1 MKKNLRKFVFLT
13 SLATATSF
21 TVVACKSAE
30 VVYHIDFSFN
40 VSTTKNGYVYYELD
54 GEGNPKTEKIK
65 ITESRDKSD
74 KTDRTYSYF
83 LIEPEDDQYLTVDAT
98 GLITPVALTPKK
110 GDVVD
115 GVTLTEDYEVG
126 IQVRENASYLSRYLY
141 LKVKEKFPEANGGY
155 NFSSDLEEKTTIL
168 GKLEEFAMSNFLTGI
183 SLFENGGYV
192 RYSSRVHL
200 PTQNYITGY
209 GFGLLS
215 EGHLNES
222 TWLPKVSSRKDYY
235 RSASSSDPLDINA
248 WMATGSQVADLNGY
262 ISTSYWGT
270 KIDPND
276 SSAYVWYPILAKDD
290 CPEPIAIDS
299 NGNELRTQ
307 ADFDNAGKSIYKTW
321 RIYVKTNEIQ
331 YHTSEGASPSLKAE
345 FDGRPVAL
353 EDYEFIYK
361 LLLTG
366 ATKLKRGTELASD
379 TSYGIKGAYSYNLR
393 TATYDS
399 GTQENYNK
407 INQAWDSMKANGTL
421 GIHTSK
427 DLEDESYSGA
437 PYIQFE
443 LVNPVDQFTAKYTL
457 SSNLYSPL
465 PESFLGRLGGSITD
479 DDVEIQNKHWV
490 KGAQRFGR
498 FDGDSID
505 DRILCLGPYHL
516 DLWTKNQETAFKLSD
531 DWFEHTEQGRYNIP
545 GVHIRIISKA
555 QQTPDAIYQ
564 EFLQETLDATGIPS
578 SRMNERKGSDKQ
590 TRGDSTFKL
599 NVNSC
604 SQERWD
610 ELNKEIWKNETAYK
624 VKPFMSNLNFL
635 NGLFW
640 SIDRATFA
648 NKRGVNPSYNY
659 FADAYLSDPKNG
671 VSYNSTDAHKEAV
684 TNFGID
690 LSQEE
695 QYGYSFAK
703 ATEYFRMAVNE
714 LSAEGKLKLGAS
726 ASNPTKIT
734 LNIQWM
740 YPSDEYEYGQDIG
753 NNFMD
758 AFNDP
763 SVCAGRVKLIVKHDA
778 DQQWEQVYNDHLMIG
793 KYDLG
798 FGAISGNSLN
808 PLNFMEV
815 LRSDN
820 SSGFTLNWGA
830 DTGKFDEA
838 HPIVYNNEEW
848 SYDSLWATA
857 DHGSIVEQGLET
869 KTVKTG
875 FIDATA
881 PLAGDFDDSDKI
893 QVNNFGSDEDE
904 TKPYGGKILIPFNF
918 VKVDKGAEFEIDR
931 IQLFLVGAGTYAI
944 DSSHIQIL
952 NKDKQVIDDETE
964 DKAVAYIVLEFTE
977 AMADEINQQIFDGN
991 KYQKSIN
998 KLSPSDPDYD
1008 ETVFDYHHK
1017 FTYDNYYSKRNNT
1030 GMWMIEVYY
1039 KVMIEGSEETESEY
1053 DVLKNE
1059 DDDPNSKLYRAHL

>member
-1 MKKNLRKFVFLT
+1 MKKNLQKFVFLS
-13 SLATATSF
+13 SLAAATCLSV
-21 TVVACKSAE
+21 TSCKPAE
-30 VVYHIDFSFN
+30 VVYHIDYSFN
-40 VSTTKNGYVYYELD
+40 VSTSKNGYVYKDVSEQ
-54 GEGNPKTEKIK
+54 IK
-65 ITESRDKSD
+65 IVESKDKSD
-74 KTDRTYSYF
+74 KKERTFSYF
-83 LIEPEDDQYLTVDAT
+83 LIEEEDSQYLTVDSNGNINPT
-98 GLITPVALTPKK
+98 KLTPVK
-110 GDVVD
+110 GDIVEGQKLED
-115 GVTLTEDYEVG
+115 DYEVG
-126 IQVRENASYLSRYLY
+126 IQVRENTSYLSRYLY
-141 LKVKEKFPEANGGY
+141 LKVKDKFPEADGGY
-155 NFSSDLEEKTTIL
+155 NFSSDLDAKTEIL

-192 RYSSRVHL
+192 RYSPRVKL
-200 PTQNYITGY
+200 PTQDYITGY

-215 EGHLNES
+215 EGKLLAKGEEGN
-222 TWLPKVSSRKDYY
+222 TWEPKVSSDKDFY

-248 WMATGSQVADLNGY
+248 WMATGSQVSDLNSY

-270 KIDPND
+270 KIDPED

-299 NGNELRTQ
+299 EGNELRTE
-307 ADFDNAGKSIYKTW
+307 ADFEEAGKSIYKTW
-321 RIYVKTNEIQ
+321 RIYVKTNEIK
-331 YHTSEGASPSLKAE
+331 YHTADGAKASLKSE
-345 FDGRPVAL
+345 FDGRNVSL
-353 EDYEFIYK
+353 KDYEFIYK

-393 TATYDS
+393 TTNYS
-399 GTQENYNK
+399 GSSMDDFDA
-407 INQAWDSMKANGTL
+407 INQAWDAMKADGSL
-421 GIHTSK
+421 GIKTS
-427 DLEDESYSGA
+427 DDFDGYTGD
-437 PYIQFE
+437 PFIQFE

-457 SSNLYSPL
+457 SSNLYTPL
-465 PESFLGRLGGSITD
+465 PQKFFETIGGLFSDADSESPAQGNWIS
-479 DDVEIQNKHWV
+479 
-490 KGAQRFGR
+490 GAQKFGR
-498 FDGDSID
+498 FDGDNIA
-505 DRILCLGPYHL
+505 DRVLCLGPYHL
-516 DLWTKNQETAFKLSD
+516 AYWTKNQETAFRRSD

-564 EFLQETLDATGIPS
+564 EFLQDTLDATGIPS
-578 SRMNERKGSDKQ
+578 SRMSERKGSDKQ

-604 SQERWD
+604 SQDRWN
-610 ELNKEIWKNETAYK
+610 ELNKELWKNTTAYK

-671 VSYNSTDAHKEAV
+671 VSYNGTDAHKQAV

-690 LSQEE
+690 LTQEE
-695 QYGYSFAK
+695 QYGYSKAK
-703 ATEYFRMAVNE
+703 AIEYFRVAVNE
-714 LSAEGKLKLGAS
+714 LAAEGKIKLGSS
-726 ASNPTKIT
+726 ASNPTKLT

-763 SVCAGRVKLIVKHDA
+763 QVCAGRVKLIVKHDA

-830 DTGKFDEA
+830 DTGKFDES
-838 HPIVYNNEEW
+838 HPIVYDGKEW

-875 FIDATA
+875 YINSTA
-881 PLAGDFDDSDKI
+881 ELGHTPVDGQFDVSDFRNGGIILA
-893 QVNNFGSDEDE
+893 
-904 TKPYGGKILIPFNF
+904 PFNF
-918 VKVDKGAEFEIDR
+918 VKVDEGAEFEIER
-931 IQLFLVGAGTYAI
+931 IQLFLVGAGTYSI
-944 DSSHIQIL
+944 SSSQIKLL
-952 NKDKQVIDDETE
+952 NKNKEVITEESADKV
-964 DKAVAYIVLEFTE
+964 VAYIQLEFTAEMAE
-977 AMADEINQQIFDGN
+977 AINQQIFDGN
-991 KYQKSIN
+991 KYQKAID
-998 KLSPSDPDYD
+998 KLPHDAEYD
-1008 ETVFDYHHK
+1008 KKVDDFHHK
-1017 FTYDNYYSKRNNT
+1017 FTYENYYSKRN
-1030 GMWMIEVYY
+1030 GQGLWMIEVYY
-1039 KVMIEGSEETESEY
+1039 NVMIEGSEETESEY
-1053 DVLKNE
+1053 DILKNE
-1059 DDDPNSKLYRAHL
+1059 DDDPTAKLFRAHL

>member
-1 MKKNLRKFVFLT
+1 MKKNFQKFVFLS
-13 SLATATSF
+13 SLAAATTLSV
-21 TVVACKSAE
+21 TSCKPAE

-40 VSTTKNGYVYYELD
+40 VTTTKNGYVYKDEN
-54 GEGNPKTEKIK
+54 EQINI
-65 ITESRDKSD
+65 IESRDKSD
-74 KTDRTYSYF
+74 KKERTYSYF
-83 LIEPEDDQYLTVDAT
+83 LIDPEDEQYLTVDAG
-98 GLITPVALTPKK
+98 GLIRPVKLTPKK
-110 GDVVD
+110 GELGPDEQP
-115 GVTLTEDYEVG
+115 LTEDYEVG
-126 IQVRENASYLSRYLY
+126 IQVRENTSYLSRYLY
-141 LKVKEKFPEANGGY
+141 LKVKEKFPEADGGY
-155 NFSSDLEEKTTIL
+155 NFSSDLEAKTDIL
-168 GKLEEFAMSNFLTGI
+168 GELEEFAMSNFLTGI

-215 EGHLNES
+215 EGHLHES
-222 TWLPKVSSRKDYY
+222 SWEPSVSGDKDFY

-248 WMATGSQVADLNGY
+248 WMATGSQVSDLNSY

-276 SSAYVWYPILAKDD
+276 SSAYVWYPILARDD
-290 CPEPIAIDS
+290 CPEPVAIDS

-307 ADFDNAGKSIYKTW
+307 ADFENAGKSIYKTW
-321 RIYVKTNEIQ
+321 RIYVKTNEIN
-331 YHTSEGASPSLKAE
+331 YHTADGASQALKNE
-345 FDGRPVAL
+345 FDGRAVSL
-353 EDYEFIYK
+353 KDYEFIYK

-393 TATYDS
+393 TTNYS
-399 GTQENYNK
+399 GTSMDDYDA
-407 INQAWDSMKANGTL
+407 INTAWDDMKRTGTL
-421 GIHTSK
+421 GIKTS
-427 DLEDESYSGA
+427 DDMVDYHGD
-437 PYIQFE
+437 PFIQFE

-457 SSNLYSPL
+457 SSNLYTPL
-465 PESFLGRLGGSITD
+465 PQKFFETIGGLFNDADSESPAQGNWIS
-479 DDVEIQNKHWV
+479 
-490 KGAQRFGR
+490 GAQKFGR
-498 FDGDSID
+498 FDGDNIAN
-505 DRILCLGPYHL
+505 RVLCLGPYHL
-516 DLWTKNQETAFKLSD
+516 AYWTKNQETAFRRSD

-564 EFLQETLDATGIPS
+564 EFLQGTLDATGIPS
-578 SRMNERKGSDKQ
+578 SRMTERKPSDKQ

-604 SQERWD
+604 DQDRWN
-610 ELNKEIWKNETAYK
+610 ELNKELWKNTTAYK

-640 SIDRATFA
+640 SINRYRFATD
-648 NKRGVNPSYNY
+648 RGVNPSYNY

-671 VSYNSTDAHKEAV
+671 VSYNSTDAHKKAV

-690 LSQEE
+690 LSQED
-695 QYGYSFAK
+695 QYGYSPAK
-703 ATEYFRMAVNE
+703 AKEYFRMAVNE
-714 LSAEGKLKLGAS
+714 LAAEGKIKLGSS
-726 ASNPTKIT
+726 ASNPTVLT

-758 AFNDP
+758 AFNDV
-763 SVCAGRVKLIVKHDA
+763 SVCAGRVKLVVKHDA

-830 DTGKFDEA
+830 DTGKFDER
-838 HPIVYNNEEW
+838 HPIVYDGKEW

-857 DHGSIVEQGLET
+857 DHGSIVEKGLET

-875 FIDATA
+875 FINSTA
-881 PLAGDFDDSDKI
+881 ELGHTPVDGQFDVSDFRNGGIILA
-893 QVNNFGSDEDE
+893 
-904 TKPYGGKILIPFNF
+904 PFNF
-918 VKVDKGAEFEIDR
+918 VEVDEGAEFEIDR
-931 IQLFLVGAGTYAI
+931 IQLFLVGAGTYSI
-944 DSSHIQIL
+944 DASQIKLL
-952 NKDKQVIDDETE
+952 NKNKQVITE
-964 DKAVAYIVLEFTE
+964 ESADKVVAYIQLEFTAE
-977 AMADEINQQIFDGN
+977 MAEEINQQIFDGN
-991 KYQKSIN
+991 KYQKAID
-998 KLSPSDPDYD
+998 KLPHDAEYD
-1008 ETVFDYHHK
+1008 AKVDDFHHK
-1017 FTYDNYYSKRNNT
+1017 FTYENYYSRRN
-1030 GMWMIEVYY
+1030 GQGLWMIEVYY
-1039 KVMIEGSEETESEY
+1039 NVMIEGSEETESEY
-1053 DVLKNE
+1053 DILKNE
-1059 DDDPNSKLYRAHL
+1059 DDDPNAKLFRAKL